1 MNPFAAISEQTEIA
15 WRQANY
21 SAQAFPALA
30 TRILRDFQ
38 YKLSLEEMEAALAK
52 WLIEGP
58 VPEQINVH
66 NTFGQPPITLF
77 NNGKFLVEVYIW
89 LTADTSLHSHGFR
102 GAFRL
107 LHGQS
112 RHEVFDAKVITEYAP
127 DVVLTD
133 LGSPRIEIL
142 KAGDVRTILPG
153 IELTHRVIHQDA
165 PTVSLC
171 LKTINEP
178 DLFQWNYF
186 ENGLAIQRRHVP
198 PSLVKSIYYFQYLCG
213 RDETAAASF
222 LVRLLSEL
230 DLSMQ
235 MNLFEE
241 IGIGSIDLSEQTAEF
256 IMETIAARH
265 LESEWFRLY
274 DEATLHEEMDA

>member
-1 MNPFAAISEQTEIA
+1 MNPFASLSEQAETT
-15 WRQANY
+15 WRQENY
-21 SAQAFPALA
+21 SPAAFPALA
-30 TRILRDFQ
+30 TRALRDFQ
-38 YKLSLEEMEAALAK
+38 YKLSLEELEAALAQ
-52 WLIEGP
+52 WLIQGQIP
-58 VPEQINVH
+58 DQINVH

-112 RHEVFDAKVITEYAP
+112 RHEVFDAKVLKEYAP
-127 DVVLTD
+127 DVLLTE
-133 LGSPRIEIL
+133 LGAPRVETL

-153 IELTHRVIHQDA
+153 IELTHRVLHQDA

-186 ENGLAIQRRHVP
+186 ENGLAIRRRHVP
-198 PSLVKSIYYFQYLCG
+198 QSLVKSIYYFQYLCG
-213 RDETAAASF
+213 RDETAAANF
-222 LVRLLSEL
+222 LVKLLGGL
-230 DLSMQ
+230 DLSLQ

-241 IGIGSIDLSEQTAEF
+241 IGIGSIDLTEDTAEF
-256 IMETIAARH
+256 IMETIATRNMD
-265 LESEWFRLY
+265 SEWFQLY
-274 DEATLHEEMDA
+274 DEATLPEKRG